1 MLPLTPAVQEWL
13 VELTQV
19 PYHAVQWPEWY
30 GQTTLSAGALACEG
44 RTVLLTLAWTAGLAE
59 AGLAEAGLAEAGLAE
74 AGLAEAGLAEAGLAE
89 AGIAATDATASVL
102 AKPIITTVKIERIG
116 IMGS

>member
-1 MLPLTPAVQEWL
+1 VQEWL
-13 VELTQV
+13 VELAQV

-30 GQTTLSAGALACEG
+30 GQTTSSAGALACEG
-44 RTVLLTLAWTAGLAE
+44 RTVLRTLAWTAE
-59 AGLAEAGLAEAGLAE
+59 
-74 AGLAEAGLAEAGLAE
+74 LAE

>member
-1 MLPLTPAVQEWL
+1 MLPLTPAVQEWS

-30 GQTTLSAGALACEG
+30 GQTTLTVGALACDG
-44 RTVLLTLAWTAGLAE
+44 RTMLLTLACTAE
-59 AGLAEAGLAEAGLAE
+59 
-74 AGLAEAGLAEAGLAE
+74 LAE
-89 AGIAATDATASVL
+89 AGIAATDATANVL
-102 AKPIITTVKIERIG
+102 AKPTITTVKIERIG